1 LSEEE
6 LNQLGKEIDLM
17 QFYPQSKGRLN
28 ERPIIVEEDRVISR
42 KFGLD
47 YFDGDRKHGYGG
59 FSYHP
64 RFWTDTVKLFASHY
78 GLSQDAHILD
88 VGCAKGFM
96 LKDFRNLLPK
106 SNLAGIDISDYAIE
120 HADLEVKDIVSVG
133 DAVRL
138 PFGDNQFDLVI
149 SINTLH
155 NLDQAECVKALTE
168 IERVSKGNSFVMVDG
183 WRTKEEQLRME
194 SWVLTAKTMMSAD
207 EWVELFQ
214 EAKYSGDYWFWT
226 VS

>member
-1 LSEEE
+1 M
-6 LNQLGKEIDLM
+6 GKEIDLM
-17 QFYPQSKGRLN
+17 RFYPQSKGRLN

-96 LKDFRNLLPK
+96 LKDFKKLLPK

-120 HADLEVKDIVSVG
+120 HADLEVKDFVCVG
-133 DAVRL
+133 NASQL
-138 PFGDNQFDLVI
+138 PYKDKHFDLVI

-155 NLDQAECVKALTE
+155 NLDREGCISALSE

-183 WRTKEEQLRME
+183 WANEN
-194 SWVLTAKTMMSAD
+194 
-207 EWVELFQ
+207 
-214 EAKYSGDYWFWT
+214 
-226 VS
+226 

>member
-1 LSEEE
+1 M
-6 LNQLGKEIDLM
+6 GKEIDLM
-17 QFYPQSKGRLN
+17 RFYPQSKGRLN

-96 LKDFRNLLPK
+96 LKDFKKLLPK

-120 HADLEVKDIVSVG
+120 HADLEVKDFVCVG
-133 DAVRL
+133 NASQL
-138 PFGDNQFDLVI
+138 PYKDKHFDLVI

-155 NLDQAECVKALTE
+155 NLDREGCISALSE

-183 WRTKEEQLRME
+183 WENENERVALQ
-194 SWVLTAKTMMSAD
+194 SWVLTARTMMSKTD
-207 EWVELFQ
+207 WIGLLK
-214 EAKYSGDYWFWT
+214 EAGYSGDYWFWT